1 MSQPREPQAPT
12 PELNPDST
20 SETEQAPLA
29 EPLFSGTLT
38 PDTTTHP
45 SIKNN

>member
-12 PELNPDST
+12 PELNPDSP
-20 SETEQAPLA
+20 SDEQAPLA

>member
-12 PELNPDST
+12 PELTPDSPPD
-20 SETEQAPLA
+20 EQATLA
-29 EPLFSGTLT
+29 EPQFSGTLT